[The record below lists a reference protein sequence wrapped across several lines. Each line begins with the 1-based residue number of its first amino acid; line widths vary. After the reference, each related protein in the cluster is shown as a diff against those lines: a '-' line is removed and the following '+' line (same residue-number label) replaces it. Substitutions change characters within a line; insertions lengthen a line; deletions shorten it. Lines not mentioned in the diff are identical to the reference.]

1 MATSLRIAL
10 LNCDTPVPNVLAERG
25 LYSDLFAELLR
36 NTASKTPELSGLE
49 LDFKAFDSVKG
60 EEPTGEELAQLDA
73 IVISGAAAAAYDKA
87 PWIDSLI
94 AFCRSNETPLI
105 PAQHSRTDHEA
116 GVYILYP
123 SIKLFGACF
132 GHQILCHALFS
143 APGQNIV
150 SAEGWEL
157 GVCAVDLSPAFLSN
171 FGPVTSNKKNPKQ
184 MRQQFVH
191 LDHVALSALPRGFHS
206 IGRTKRCAVE
216 GVWKKGRLL
225 TFQGHAEFDRMVN
238 RETVMVFGYK
248 KWGNDFLREALDAV
262 ERDDDSI
269 WAASVMLRF
278 FLEEADAERSERFS
292 RNVTSS
298 SSGED
303 LRIRARL

>member
-1 MATSLRIAL
+1 MAASLRIAL
-10 LNCDTPVPNVLAERG
+10 LNCDTPVPNVLAKRG

-49 LDFKAFDSVKG
+49 LDFKAYDSVKG
-60 EEPTGEELAQLDA
+60 EEPSGEELAQLDA
-73 IVISGAAAAAYDKA
+73 IVISGAVH
-87 PWIDSLI
+87 
-94 AFCRSNETPLI
+94 
-105 PAQHSRTDHEA
+105 HSRTDHRA
-116 GVYILYP
+116 GVYILHP

-143 APGQNIV
+143 GPGQNIV
-150 SAEGWEL
+150 SAEEWEL
-157 GVCAVDLSPAFLSN
+157 GACPVDLSPTFLSH

-206 IGRTKRCAVE
+206 IGRTERCAVE

-238 RETVMVFGYK
+238 RETVKVFGYK
-248 KWGNDFLREALDAV
+248 KWGNEFLREALDAV
-262 ERDDDSI
+262 ERDDDSV

-278 FLEEADAERSERFS
+278 FLEEADVERSERFGG
-292 RNVTSS
+292 NVVSS
-298 SSGED
+298 SSGEE
-303 LRIRARL
+303 LRVRARL